1 MKNDN
6 AQQQDSEN
14 TFRFPFPQIEISFYL
29 QTHTE
34 NEHKEMMQGRDV
46 KMSNFVNSIKRK
58 LPDRIDVFNKKN
70 EFEFIK
76 LMTGDF

>member
-1 MKNDN
+1 
-6 AQQQDSEN
+6 
-14 TFRFPFPQIEISFYL
+14 
-29 QTHTE
+29 
-34 NEHKEMMQGRDV
+34 MMQGRDV